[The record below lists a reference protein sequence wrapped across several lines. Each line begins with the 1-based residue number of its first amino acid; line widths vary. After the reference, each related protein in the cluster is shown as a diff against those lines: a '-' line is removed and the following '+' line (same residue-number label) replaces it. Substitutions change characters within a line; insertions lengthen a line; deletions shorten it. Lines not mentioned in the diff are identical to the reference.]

1 MPSISSII
9 PAILGAFALSQLSY
23 AGPVPANSGLFK
35 RLGCYGS
42 GDASDISFYSLHG
55 ISYSGDITQEVKD
68 DIHTTCSKAAGKT
81 IKPSEPFWLCTNWEK
96 TGQGKTEALKCYESC
111 KPGTDISGS
120 NSAVI
125 DAGVEWCKSIC
136 ELEHGAPDLSDDGWN
151 HLDWAIEMRD
161 GQEKTIDY
169 ETCKKAFETELGGCS
184 NGSEQ
189 NHDGF
194 WFRIDPNARKCA
206 A

>member
-1 MPSISSII
+1 MTATDAGGRGSDDAPRLY
-9 PAILGAFALSQLSY
+9 AVVGAT
-23 AGPVPANSGLFK
+23 G
-35 RLGCYGS
+35 
-42 GDASDISFYSLHG
+42 
-55 ISYSGDITQEVKD
+55 T
-68 DIHTTCSKAAGKT
+68 GK
-81 IKPSEPFWLCTNWEK
+81 SEAT
-96 TGQGKTEALKCYESC
+96 KCYESC

-136 ELEHGAPDLSDDGWN
+136 ELEHGKPDFSVGGWN
-151 HLDWAIEMRD
+151 HIDWAIEVRD
-161 GQEKTIDY
+161 GQEEKTIDY
-169 ETCKKAFETELGGCS
+169 ETCKAAFETELGGCS

-194 WFRIDPNARKCA
+194 WFRIDPNAGKCA